1 MEERPSDSS
10 LDLPTRLCPSCTG
23 TKHILLSLLAVH
35 TARPRHLP
43 THRIIAPSVPI
54 APLAP
59 SPRPSL
65 RPAQSL
71 PDGMKKHQGCGT
83 TPTKPTARRGQ
94 RSQMRPKPSCHSPRR
109 PPPSSQSWQKPT
121 WPTCSRCRSTRR
133 APDATSPSPPAPPP
147 LPPTTPPLHSS
158 SRLLGVLLGYDEA
171 IVMVSFRMLTFTTRR
186 APVAPPPLR
195 RPSPGPTHPPTTPPL
210 HPSLPLPL
218 ARSWP
223 LLSLPLR
230 RPSPAPPHP
239 LPPRPPLFRKL
250 VACS

>member
-1 MEERPSDSS
+1 M
-10 LDLPTRLCPSCTG
+10 
-23 TKHILLSLLAVH
+23 
-35 TARPRHLP
+35 
-43 THRIIAPSVPI
+43 
-54 APLAP
+54 
-59 SPRPSL
+59 
-65 RPAQSL
+65 
-71 PDGMKKHQGCGT
+71 
-83 TPTKPTARRGQ
+83 ARRGQ
-94 RSQMRPKPSCHSPRR
+94 RSQMRPKQDCHSPRR

-158 SRLLGVLLGYDEA
+158 SRLHLGVLPGYDEA

-195 RPSPGPTHPPTTPPL
+195 RPSPGPTHQPTTPPL

-230 RPSPAPPHP
+230 RLSPAPPHP